1 MRHRSTFAEESNPFS
16 LMQIWVRNSVFNEWN
31 IKQLKKQ
38 QSLSLLY
45 SAAEL
50 FINDNFNLS
59 HLFKIPYLQLMDI
72 IYAFSKDIH
81 VSYSEFNDMPWY
93 EVLMLIDKHNDFID
107 KQNSDTDG
115 QNDMIAQQQAQ
126 MNSMYQKQQQSMPKF
141 DAPNM
146 PSMPSMPNM
155 SNFTP

>member
-1 MRHRSTFAEESNPFS
+1 
-16 LMQIWVRNSVFNEWN
+16 
-31 IKQLKKQ
+31 
-38 QSLSLLY
+38 
-45 SAAEL
+45 
-50 FINDNFNLS
+50 
-59 HLFKIPYLQLMDI
+59 MDI

-93 EVLMLIDKHNDFID
+93 EILMLIDKHNDFID
-107 KQNSDTDG
+107 KQSSESDS

-141 DAPNM
+141 DAPSM

>member
-1 MRHRSTFAEESNPFS
+1 
-16 LMQIWVRNSVFNEWN
+16 MQIWVRNSVFNEWN

-45 SAAEL
+45 STAEL

-81 VSYSEFNDMPWY
+81 VSYTEFNNMPWY
-93 EVLMLIDKHNDFID
+93 EILMLIDKHNDFID
-107 KQNSDTDG
+107 KQSSESDS

-141 DAPNM
+141 DAPTM

-155 SNFTP
+155 NNFAP